1 LASLCPRGKTSMSR
15 SVRKGMTT
23 RPEKSAW
30 SAAILISASPL
41 ATARDLGARP
51 LVEVHVHAR
60 VRGDEG
66 REDFGQEFRRSR
78 GVGEQPHVSF
88 QRSSEAADPAAS
100 RSGSS
105 RMELFGGAPVNTL
118 FLIPWRQ
125 A

>member
-1 LASLCPRGKTSMSR
+1 MSR
-15 SVRKGMTT
+15 SVRKDMPT

-51 LVEVHVHAR
+51 LVEVHAR